1 MEIKSDWDKW
11 KNALGEAVNIG
22 ETIGIPDKAIEN
34 IAEKVGT
41 FLSQNVDPANHEER
55 LLSELWG
62 VANKDDR
69 KVLAKLVVRIVDK

>member
-1 MEIKSDWDKW
+1 MEIKNDWDKW

-22 ETIGIPDKAIEN
+22 ETVGIPDRAIDN

-41 FLSQNVDPANHEER
+41 FLSHNVDPANHEER